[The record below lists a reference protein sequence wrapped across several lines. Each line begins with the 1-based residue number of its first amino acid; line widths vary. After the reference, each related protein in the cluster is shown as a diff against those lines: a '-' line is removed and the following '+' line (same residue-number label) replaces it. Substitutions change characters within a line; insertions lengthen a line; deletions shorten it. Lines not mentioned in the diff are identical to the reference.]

1 MRKVAISSFLVVL
14 SIALAGLVI
23 PAKALT
29 VAMPPDFTN
38 FPRCAVAEVTEM
50 CVESFEVDDNND
62 EEFDA
67 IPSDDDLSASAYLFD
82 SNSGNPSFALFIM
95 YQGNQELENRLPLGS
110 DISVVVNTRD
120 WKPSSQGFSMKD
132 SSKLSLFS
140 ASIEV

>member
-62 EEFDA
+62 GEFDA
-67 IPSDDDLSASAYLFD
+67 IPSDDDLSASA
-82 SNSGNPSFALFIM
+82 
-95 YQGNQELENRLPLGS
+95 
-110 DISVVVNTRD
+110 
-120 WKPSSQGFSMKD
+120 
-132 SSKLSLFS
+132 
-140 ASIEV
+140 